1 MAIIKNGIL
10 GGFSGKV
17 GTVVGY
23 TMNGKNV
30 MRGLAERTAK
40 YTEGEIKNTNKF
52 KLVQDTLSVI
62 LPFIRNGFRNYYTPT
77 GGMRGALSYNRKF
90 AVAGDAPDFYIDPE
104 KFRVTGGDLPGAEDA
119 QFVLES
125 PKVLR
130 VHWDGLTPAGGN
142 ERDQVM
148 LLAIDFK
155 GQEASS
161 VNIGAFRSA
170 GTEVVKL
177 KHKLVGQSVHIYLGF
192 VAKDRSRQSISQYLG
207 VLDQW

>member
-10 GGFSGKV
+10 GGFSGKA

-23 TMNGKNV
+23 TMNGKNC
-30 MRGLAERTAK
+30 MRGLPERVAK

-52 KLVQDTLSVI
+52 KLVQDTLSMI
-62 LPFIRNGFRNYYTPT
+62 LPFIKNGFKNYYTPT

-90 AVAGDAPDFYIDPE
+90 AVAGEGPDFYIEPE
-104 KFRVTGGDLPGAEDA
+104 KFMVTGGDLPGVEDA
-119 QFVLES
+119 QFILES
-125 PKVLR
+125 PKLLR
-130 VHWDGLTPAGGN
+130 VHWDAATPAGAN
-142 ERDQVM
+142 AYDQAM

-155 GQEASS
+155 GQQAVY

-170 GTEVVKL
+170 GTEVVTL
-177 KHKLVGQSVHIYLGF
+177 RDKLVGQSVHVYLGF
-192 VAKDRSRQSISQYLG
+192 VAKDRSRQSSSQYLG

>member
-10 GGFSGKV
+10 GGFNGKV

-23 TMNGKNV
+23 TMNGKNC
-30 MRGLAERTAK
+30 MRGLPERLAK
-40 YTEGEIKNTNKF
+40 YTEGEIKNTSKF
-52 KLVQDTLSVI
+52 KLVQDTLSMI
-62 LPFIRNGFRNYYTPT
+62 LPFVQNGFK
-77 GGMRGALSYNRKF
+77 MRGALSYNRKF

-104 KFRVTGGDLPGAEDA
+104 KFMVTGGDLPGVEDA

-130 VHWDGLTPAGGN
+130 VHWDAATPAGGN
-142 ERDQVM
+142 AYDQAM
-148 LLAIDFK
+148 LLAIDLK
-155 GQEASS
+155 EQQAVY

-177 KHKLVGQSVHIYLGF
+177 KDKLVGQSLHIYLGF
-192 VAKDRSRQSISQYLG
+192 VAKDRSRQSSSQYLG
-207 VLDQW
+207 VLDQ